1 MNSGQLKTLPEVR
14 SFLLA
19 GNATLTIVGKSSRY
33 TYNVKKAEDREER
46 DPRRPEGVYFVSL
59 LSGADNNNDYRYL
72 GIIEVDARAFS
83 PYTFRRTAKSKIAAN
98 APSHV
103 AFAWLF
109 HKLFEKNYLPDT
121 VEVWHEGRCGR
132 CNRKLTVPES
142 IEAGIGPECA
152 SRMEGAA

>member
-1 MNSGQLKTLPEVR
+1 MNGQLKTFPEVR

-19 GNATLTIVGKSSRY
+19 GNATLTIVGKEQRF
-33 TYNVKKAEDREER
+33 TYNVKKADDDKKEPGRT
-46 DPRRPEGVYFVSL
+46 VYFVAL
-59 LSGADNNNDYRYL
+59 LSGADNNNDYRYM
-72 GIIEVDARAFS
+72 GIIELDARAFE
-83 PYTFRRTAKSKIAAN
+83 PFTFRRTAKSKIGAS

-109 HKLFEKNYLPDT
+109 DKLKRGYLPES